1 MKEDSIVAIIPAAGI
16 GSRFDGDVPKQYFNI
31 NGSSIIESAVLP
43 FLNSIYVSKI
53 IIPIAKNDKYINAQN
68 FFNHEKIAFVEGGKD
83 RHDSV
88 LNALKVIDESYE
100 YVITH
105 DAARPN
111 ISEKDIE
118 DLYEIIIENGSSCV
132 YFYSPVYDSIKQ
144 LSNNDKTVDKN
155 DFLLVQ
161 TPQSSKLVDLQN
173 SIKSCL
179 KEGLYIPDESFAIEH
194 CGFSSSKIMGR
205 RSNIKVTEKHDID
218 YLNKFLTRGGIGFDL
233 HKYKQGK
240 GITLGGVKIECD
252 FEIVAHSDGDVLLHS
267 IADSI
272 LGAAGLGDIGEHF
285 PDTDI
290 ENKGLDSKKIITFC
304 LETIKN
310 KNLEIYNI
318 DNTIICE
325 IPKINP
331 HRKAILNSLSNI
343 LKIDSEKIGLK
354 ATTSEQIGIIGKNK
368 AIAVQSFVNLRER
381 IWRYY

>member
-16 GSRFDGDVPKQYFNI
+16 GSRFDGDVPKQYFNV

-161 TPQSSKLVDLQN
+161 TPQISKLVDLKN

-179 KEGLYIPDESFAIEH
+179 EEGLHIPDESFAIEH
-194 CGFSSSKIMGR
+194 CGFSSSKILGR

-290 ENKGLDSKKIITFC
+290 KNKGLDSKKIINFC

-318 DNTIICE
+318 DSTIICE

-368 AIAVQSFVNLRER
+368 AIAVQSFVNLRKR
-381 IWRYY
+381 V

>member
-16 GSRFDGDVPKQYFNI
+16 GSRFDGDVPKQYFNV

-88 LNALKVIDESYE
+88 MNALKVIDESYE

-118 DLYEIIIENGSSCV
+118 DLYKIIIENGSSCV

-161 TPQSSKLVDLQN
+161 TPQISKLVDLKN
-173 SIKSCL
+173 SIKFCL
-179 KEGLYIPDESFAIEH
+179 EEGLHIPDESFAIEH
-194 CGFSSSKIMGR
+194 CGFSSSKILGR

-290 ENKGLDSKKIITFC
+290 ENKGLDSKKIISFC

-325 IPKINP
+325 KPKINP

-368 AIAVQSFVNLRER
+368 AIAVQSFVNLRKR
-381 IWRYY
+381 V

>member
-16 GSRFDGDVPKQYFNI
+16 GSRFDGDVPKQYFNV

-68 FFNHEKIAFVEGGKD
+68 FFNREKISFVEGGKD

-88 LNALKVIDESYE
+88 LNALEVIDESYE

-118 DLYEIIIENGSSCV
+118 DLYKIIIEKGSSCV

-144 LSNNDKTVDKN
+144 LSNNDKTLDKN

-161 TPQSSKLVDLQN
+161 TPQISKLVDLKN

-179 KEGLYIPDESFAIEH
+179 KEGLHIPDESFAIEH
-194 CGFSSSKIMGR
+194 CGYSSSKILGR
-205 RSNIKVTEKHDID
+205 RSNIKVTEKYDID

-285 PDTDI
+285 PDTNLA
-290 ENKGLDSKKIITFC
+290 NKGLDSKKIINFC

-325 IPKINP
+325 TPKINP

-368 AIAVQSFVNLRER
+368 AIAVQSFVNLRKR
-381 IWRYY
+381 V